1 MPDQTP
7 VSRTKFR
14 SNLPDWL
21 EMQSSFDFTTLIF
34 LGLAVFVAWK
44 LRSVLGQ
51 KTGTE
56 KPPVDPFTR
65 KGQDSTG
72 EDAPKNASNVIRLPG
87 AANDQMPQPPATDA
101 VRWTGAMAP
110 LAAGLDAIIAHEP
123 DFDPKNF
130 ADGARSAYEMIV
142 TAFAA
147 GDRKA
152 LKPLLAKDVLDGFET
167 AITDREKRGE
177 KVETAFVSIDKA
189 DLTHVEVKSGTAQIT
204 MRFASKL
211 ITATRDAAGKVVDG
225 DATAVA
231 DVTDIW
237 TFSRQLGS
245 RDPSWSLVATEA
257 VV

>member
-1 MPDQTP
+1 M
-7 VSRTKFR
+7 FR

-65 KGQDSTG
+65 KGQDDAR
-72 EDAPKNASNVIRLPG
+72 EDAAKNTSNVIRLPG
-87 AANDQMPQPPATDA
+87 AANDQVPPPAPVA
-101 VRWTGAMAP
+101 RRWEGAMAP
-110 LAAGLDAIIAHEP
+110 LGAGLDAIIAQEP

-225 DATAVA
+225 DAVAVA

-245 RDPSWSLVATEA
+245 RDPSWLLVATEA

>member
-1 MPDQTP
+1 
-7 VSRTKFR
+7 
-14 SNLPDWL
+14 
-21 EMQSSFDFTTLIF
+21 MQSSFDFTTLVF

-65 KGQDSTG
+65 KGQDNTQA
-72 EDAPKNASNVIRLPG
+72 DAPKNTSNVIRLPG
-87 AANDQMPQPPATDA
+87 AANDQAPPPAPVTN
-101 VRWTGAMAP
+101 RWPDAMAP
-110 LAAGLDAIIAHEP
+110 FAAGLDTIAAQEP
-123 DFDPKNF
+123 DFDPKSF
-130 ADGARSAYEMIV
+130 ADGARRAYEMIV

-152 LKPLLAKDVLDGFET
+152 LKPLLARDVLEGFEA
-167 AITDREKRGE
+167 AITEREKRGE

-189 DLTHVEVKSGTAQIT
+189 ELTQVEVKSGTAQIT

-225 DATAVA
+225 DAAAVA

-237 TFSRQLGS
+237 TFSRQLGN
-245 RDPSWSLVATEA
+245 RDPGWLLVATEA
-257 VV
+257 VA

>member
-1 MPDQTP
+1 
-7 VSRTKFR
+7 
-14 SNLPDWL
+14 
-21 EMQSSFDFTTLIF
+21 MQSSFDFTTLIF

-51 KTGTE
+51 KSGTE
-56 KPPVDPFTR
+56 KPPVEPFTR
-65 KGQDSTG
+65 RGQEASP

-87 AANDQMPQPPATDA
+87 AANDQMPPPPPAPA
-101 VRWTGAMAP
+101 AARWQGGMAP
-110 LAAGLDAIIAHEP
+110 FAAGLDAITAQEP
-123 DFDPKNF
+123 DFDPKTF
-130 ADGARSAYEMIV
+130 ADGARRAYEMIV

-152 LKPLLAKDVLDGFET
+152 LKPLLARDVLEGFEA
-167 AITDREKRGE
+167 AITEREKRGE

-225 DATAVA
+225 DAAAVA

-245 RDPSWSLVATEA
+245 RDPSWLLVATEA
-257 VV
+257 VA